1 MSQNTCVLQRVTWR
15 NILNQFMR
23 KKNHLNVNFVTID
36 ISTEGPSARN
46 WWARQ
51 TSVLFF
57 NEICQKWIDELRAY
71 QFIICVKHH
80 VFISELYARIL
91 HAWCI
96 AYRFWNCEVLGWHPN
111 TLSILFSK
119 FLRPQNSKTLQIRGQ
134 IFETSLNSLSL
145 RTQKKKKIQIG
156 TKIAWQENYL
166 KFRFSKKAIKFETIS
181 HMIWRLLSTCQ
192 IKWEIVS
199 NLCGLFRMSKL
210 EVSNKL
216 LIYYYL
222 KSAGDIS
229 YFKIN

>member
-119 FLRPQNSKTLQIRGQ
+119 FLRSQNSKTLQIRGQ
-134 IFETSLNSLSL
+134 IFETFLNSLSSTTQNKINSNWNKNCPK
-145 RTQKKKKIQIG
+145 RTSLMKHTIFTNPYKLGPIDLFLPCYRFGMNKYQNKIP
-156 TKIAWQENYL
+156 
-166 KFRFSKKAIKFETIS
+166 
-181 HMIWRLLSTCQ
+181 
-192 IKWEIVS
+192 IVS
-199 NLCGLFRMSKL
+199 RILFIVNSD
-210 EVSNKL
+210 VNK
-216 LIYYYL
+216 
-222 KSAGDIS
+222 
-229 YFKIN
+229 